1 VTELLYLDRAYA
13 AEFDARVV
21 RVEGDSVEL
30 DRTLFYPEG
39 GGQPCDTGTL
49 ASRDGARW
57 TVGAVSK
64 EAGVARHRLEG
75 GSAPPIGSSV
85 HGRVDWPRRHLHM
98 RYHTAVHLL
107 SGAAYARFGSE
118 ITGSQI
124 ASTGARLDLVLP
136 EARRSTCEELVATAN
151 AEIERNRPVEVRWVD
166 AAELE
171 RSPSLVRV
179 RRDLVPAGERLRL
192 IDIVGFDVQADG
204 GTHVRSTGEVGPI
217 RFDRFENKGARNKRL
232 YVRLE
237 ERPPP
242 PPDAA

>member
-1 VTELLYLDRAYA
+1 VTELLYLERAYA
-13 AEFDARVV
+13 TEFDATVV
-21 RVEGDSVEL
+21 RAEGDAIEL

-39 GGQPCDTGTL
+39 GGQPSDIGTL
-49 ASRDGARW
+49 ASREGVQWAV
-57 TVGAVSK
+57 TAVSK
-64 EAGVARHRLEG
+64 EAGVASHRFG
-75 GSAPPIGSSV
+75 GSAPPMAGTPV
-85 HGRVDWPRRHLHM
+85 HGMVEWPRRYLHM

-107 SGAAYARFGSE
+107 SGAAFARFGSD

-136 EARRSTCEELVATAN
+136 EARRSTCEELVAVAN

-166 AAELE
+166 AAELG

-204 GTHVRSTGEVGPI
+204 GTHVRSTGEVGSI
-217 RFDRFENKGARNKRL
+217 LFDRFENKGARNKRL

-237 ERPPP
+237 ERGPP